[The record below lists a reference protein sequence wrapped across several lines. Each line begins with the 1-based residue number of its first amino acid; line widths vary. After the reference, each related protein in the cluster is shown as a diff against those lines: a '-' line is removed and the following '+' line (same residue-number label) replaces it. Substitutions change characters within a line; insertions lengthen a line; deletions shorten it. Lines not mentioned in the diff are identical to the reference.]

1 MAFTVE
7 DFEDMLRILERNPE
21 WQERMRRAILSREL
35 LELPERLLAL
45 VQQLIESDAR
55 NSAQI
60 AELTRTVQRHDEAI
74 ATLIQTVQRHN
85 EILLRHDELI
95 AELIQTVQRH
105 DALIAELIQTVQR
118 QGEQIAELTRTVQR
132 HDELIAELIQTV
144 QRHDALIAELIQTV
158 QRQGE
163 QIAELTRT
171 VRRHDEIL
179 QHHDEQIAELVQ
191 VVRELAEAQR
201 RTEARLER
209 LENRL
214 EGEIGR
220 QSGERYEREVVA
232 SAPVFFY
239 GGQGGGLGNPM
250 VQDQLR
256 QWLQPLFEQGV
267 EISQLANPFR
277 ADIIWWKGDRVMV
290 VEVGI
295 KVSRDDVKRAA
306 ARAELLRRA
315 GVNATPAVIGEEWG
329 LPDVQALAQQE
340 GVEWFVGDGLSQGFL
355 EFRKLPDGL
364 PRR

>member
-74 ATLIQTVQRHN
+74 ASLIQTVQRHN

-95 AELIQTVQRH
+95 AELIQTVQR
-105 DALIAELIQTVQR
+105 
-118 QGEQIAELTRTVQR
+118 
-132 HDELIAELIQTV
+132 
-144 QRHDALIAELIQTV
+144 
-158 QRQGE
+158 
-163 QIAELTRT
+163 
-171 VRRHDEIL
+171 
-179 QHHDEQIAELVQ
+179 HDEQIAELVQ

-267 EISQLANPFR
+267 EISHLANPFR

>member
-60 AELTRTVQRHDEAI
+60 AELARTVQRHDEAI
-74 ATLIQTVQRHN
+74 ASLIQTVQRHN

-132 HDELIAELIQTV
+132 
-144 QRHDALIAELIQTV
+144 
-158 QRQGE
+158 
-163 QIAELTRT
+163 
-171 VRRHDEIL
+171 
-179 QHHDEQIAELVQ
+179 HDEQIAELVQ

-239 GGQGGGLGNPM
+239 GGQGGGLGNLM

-267 EISQLANPFR
+267 EISNLANPFR

-295 KVSRDDVKRAA
+295 KVSRDDVNRAA

>member
-118 QGEQIAELTRTVQR
+118 QGEQIAELTRTV
-132 HDELIAELIQTV
+132 
-144 QRHDALIAELIQTV
+144 
-158 QRQGE
+158 
-163 QIAELTRT
+163 
-171 VRRHDEIL
+171 RRHDEIL
-179 QHHDEQIAELVQ
+179 QHHDERIAELVQ

-290 VEVGI
+290 VEVSI
-295 KVSRDDVKRAA
+295 KVSRDDVNRAA

>member
-35 LELPERLLAL
+35 LELPERLLSL
-45 VQQLIESDAR
+45 LQQLIESDAR

-60 AELTRTVQRHDEAI
+60 AELTRTVHRHDEAI

-132 HDELIAELIQTV
+132 HD
-144 QRHDALIAELIQTV
+144 ALIAELIQTV
-158 QRQGE
+158 QR
-163 QIAELTRT
+163 
-171 VRRHDEIL
+171 
-179 QHHDEQIAELVQ
+179 HDEQIAELVQ

-201 RTEARLER
+201 RAEARLER

-239 GGQGGGLGNPM
+239 GGQGGGLSNPM

-267 EISQLANPFR
+267 EISHLANPFR

-295 KVSRDDVKRAA
+295 EVSRDDVKRAA

-355 EFRKLPDGL
+355 EFRRLPDGL
-364 PRR
+364 PPR